1 MVAETSDVH
10 VLCAHTRPVD
20 PANTQLGVAKRVAG
34 NIGYCLGLGP
44 KSATREVAGSA
55 FCLLTRVTPPAIV
68 CWIDRSG
75 VRSTRA
81 RTARPVG
88 HVVLI
93 QPRRATRASLAFVSP
108 ETGACRRRAS
118 SMKTLEGHV
127 AVVTGGTFGV
137 GRGIASALAHCG
149 ARVFVTGRSAHD
161 GSIDERITGIRCD
174 HRLDAEVTAAFERVA
189 REAHGIDILVN
200 NVWGGYERM
209 VEDGAFTWTKP
220 FWEQPLW
227 RWDAMFGAG
236 VRAHYHASQ
245 LAARTMV
252 ANRRGLIVNI
262 SFWAAQKHIANV
274 AYGVSKAATDKMTA
288 DMAIELRPYGV
299 TAVSLYPGLVRTE
312 KVMEAA
318 AWLDLTNSESP
329 EFIGRAVA
337 ALAGDPDVMRH
348 TGTVLVAARLAAE
361 YGFTDI
367 DGKAPRPLTLADV

>member
-1 MVAETSDVH
+1 
-10 VLCAHTRPVD
+10 
-20 PANTQLGVAKRVAG
+20 
-34 NIGYCLGLGP
+34 
-44 KSATREVAGSA
+44 
-55 FCLLTRVTPPAIV
+55 
-68 CWIDRSG
+68 
-75 VRSTRA
+75 
-81 RTARPVG
+81 
-88 HVVLI
+88 
-93 QPRRATRASLAFVSP
+93 
-108 ETGACRRRAS
+108 
-118 SMKTLEGHV
+118 MKTLQGAV

-137 GRGIASALAHCG
+137 GRGIARALADNG
-149 ARVFVTGRSAHD
+149 AQVFVTGRSVHD
-161 GSIDERITGIRCD
+161 GAPADQGVTGIRCD
-174 HRLDAEVTAAFERVA
+174 HRLDAEVTAAFDRVA

-209 VEDGAFTWTKP
+209 IEDGAFTWGKP

-227 RWDAMFGAG
+227 RWDAMFSAG

-252 ANRRGLIVNI
+252 ASRRGLIVNT
-262 SFWAAQKHIANV
+262 SHWAAQKHIGNV
-274 AYGVSKAATDKMTA
+274 AYGVSKAATDKMIA
-288 DMAIELRPYGV
+288 DMAIELRPLWRHGRV
-299 TAVSLYPGLVRTE
+299 AVLRMVRTE

-348 TGTVLVAARLAAE
+348 TGAVLVAASLRTGK